1 MVKLT
6 GEGSDNRVHFAA
18 FALYFTSNV
27 DKITTESEG
36 EDLVNT
42 AKAKSK
48 QVEIT
53 ASMSRDWLHIIAV
66 VLSILGVLV
75 AGYMSWAELTGN
87 ETVCANTGS
96 IDCAAVQESA
106 YAQTFGIPVALLG
119 ALGYIVIL
127 GVLLLEDQ
135 VQFLADYGRTL
146 VVGMALGVIFQ
157 AYLTVIEAT
166 VLERWCQWCVA
177 SFVISRCANHRFRLR
192 SFFEPC
198 AVDLIKSGRYVPCR
212 PPDLP
217 AYCLFGTVLLSV
229 RAKMLSWSSAPVL
242 RFLFWRAWG
251 NSIPNSPSPGAAPTP
266 SPSAAL
272 QSPGLLLRRSRP
284 VPRGRALR
292 SICFRGGSPD
302 YLGLDLVA
310 HAHDL
315 GRIADVALG
324 ELRDVH
330 QTGALRA
337 DVKERAEFLH
347 ADHRALENTA
357 LVDLGP

>member
-1 MVKLT
+1 VVKLT

-53 ASMSRDWLHIIAV
+53 ASMSRDWLRIIAV

-146 VVGMALGVIFQ
+146 VVGMALFGVIFQ

-166 VLERWCQWCVA
+166 VLERSCQWCVA
-177 SFVISRCANHRFRLR
+177 SFVIITLLLIIGAFRLR
-192 SFFEPC
+192 SFFEP
-198 AVDLIKSGRYVPCR
+198 
-212 PPDLP
+212 
-217 AYCLFGTVLLSV
+217 
-229 RAKMLSWSSAPVL
+229 
-242 RFLFWRAWG
+242 
-251 NSIPNSPSPGAAPTP
+251 
-266 SPSAAL
+266 
-272 QSPGLLLRRSRP
+272 LRR
-284 VPRGRALR
+284 
-292 SICFRGGSPD
+292 
-302 YLGLDLVA
+302 
-310 HAHDL
+310 
-315 GRIADVALG
+315 
-324 ELRDVH
+324 
-330 QTGALRA
+330 
-337 DVKERAEFLH
+337 
-347 ADHRALENTA
+347 
-357 LVDLGP
+357 

>member
-1 MVKLT
+1 M
-6 GEGSDNRVHFAA
+6 
-18 FALYFTSNV
+18 
-27 DKITTESEG
+27 
-36 EDLVNT
+36 NT

-53 ASMSRDWLHIIAV
+53 ASMSRDWLRIIAV

-146 VVGMALGVIFQ
+146 VVGMALFGVIFQ

-177 SFVISRCANHRFRLR
+177 SFVIITLLLIIGAFRLR
-192 SFFEPC
+192 SFFEP
-198 AVDLIKSGRYVPCR
+198 
-212 PPDLP
+212 
-217 AYCLFGTVLLSV
+217 
-229 RAKMLSWSSAPVL
+229 
-242 RFLFWRAWG
+242 
-251 NSIPNSPSPGAAPTP
+251 
-266 SPSAAL
+266 
-272 QSPGLLLRRSRP
+272 LRR
-284 VPRGRALR
+284 
-292 SICFRGGSPD
+292 
-302 YLGLDLVA
+302 
-310 HAHDL
+310 
-315 GRIADVALG
+315 
-324 ELRDVH
+324 
-330 QTGALRA
+330 
-337 DVKERAEFLH
+337 
-347 ADHRALENTA
+347 
-357 LVDLGP
+357 